1 MRAPHGS
8 LLVSL
13 CLSLSALAGCTWGS
27 KNGVPWWGTKK
38 EKEEAAAN
46 LKKYGPVAFERIRM
60 IQEEGK
66 FAAKGGAAEK
76 DKVATH
82 LAEQIRTEQDPL
94 VRIQIIRTLA
104 IIPNETAADVL
115 KVGMKDPD
123 PDVRVAVCEGWGVR
137 AAGMQRLPSGA
148 PVQPREADL
157 AARLLAEALTGD
169 TNVDVRLAAAR
180 SLGKVKND
188 PRAVGALGIAL
199 KDADPA
205 LQFRAVAS
213 LKEVSNKDFGNDIEK
228 WQQYVDSVAPAS
240 QQPGSQPPSAIAGRP
255 QKTQQ

>member
-1 MRAPHGS
+1 MRALHSS

-13 CLSLSALAGCTWGS
+13 CLSLAAAPGCTWGS
-27 KNGVPWWGTKK
+27 KNGVAWWGSKK

-66 FAAKGGAAEK
+66 YAAKGDSQAKE
-76 DKVATH
+76 KVAAR
-82 LAEQIRTEQDPL
+82 LAEEIRTEQDPL

-104 IIPNETAADVL
+104 AIPNETAAAVL
-115 KVGMKDPD
+115 NGGMKDPD
-123 PDVRVAVCEGWGVR
+123 TDVRVAVCDGWGNR
-137 AAGMQRLPSGA
+137 AAVVQRTSGGTPAA
-148 PVQPREADL
+148 PHEAEL
-157 AARLLAEALTGD
+157 AARLLAEALTSD

-188 PRAVGALGIAL
+188 PRAIGALGLAL

-228 WQQYVDSVAPAS
+228 WQQYVDSVAPSS
-240 QQPGSQPPSAIAGRP
+240 QQPSVVAGRP
-255 QKTQQ
+255 QRTQ

>member
-8 LLVSL
+8 LLVWL
-13 CLSLSALAGCTWGS
+13 CLSLAALVGCTWGS

-46 LKKYGPVAFERIRM
+46 LKKFGPVAFERIRL

-66 FAAKGGAAEK
+66 NAAKGGAAEK
-76 DKVATH
+76 EKVAAH
-82 LAEQIRTEQDPL
+82 LAEEIRTEQDPL

-104 IIPNETAADVL
+104 TIPKETAAAVL
-115 KVGMKDPD
+115 NGGMKDPD
-123 PDVRVAVCEGWGVR
+123 PDVRVAVCDGLGAR
-137 AAGMQRLPSGA
+137 LAAMQRLSNGGSA
-148 PVQPREADL
+148 EPREADL
-157 AARLLAEALTGD
+157 AARLLAEALTSE
-169 TNVDVRLAAAR
+169 TNDDVRLAAAR

-199 KDADPA
+199 KDTNPA

-213 LKEVSNKDFGNDIEK
+213 LKESSNKDFGNDIEK
-228 WQQYVDSVAPAS
+228 WQQYVDSVAPSS
-240 QQPGSQPPSAIAGRP
+240 QQPSVVAGRP
-255 QKTQQ
+255 QKTQ

>member
-1 MRAPHGS
+1 MRALHGS

-13 CLSLSALAGCTWGS
+13 CLSLAAAQGCTWGS
-27 KNGVPWWGTKK
+27 KNGVAWWGSKK

-66 FAAKGGAAEK
+66 YAAKGGAKEK
-76 DKVATH
+76 EKVATH
-82 LAEQIRTEQDPL
+82 LAEEIRTEQDPL

-104 IIPNETAADVL
+104 AIPTETAAAVL
-115 KVGMKDPD
+115 NGGMKDPD
-123 PDVRVAVCEGWGVR
+123 PDVRVAVCDGWGSR
-137 AAGMQRLPSGA
+137 ASAIQRSSGGT
-148 PVQPREADL
+148 QTEPREADL
-157 AARLLAEALTGD
+157 AARLLAEALTSD
-169 TNVDVRLAAAR
+169 TNEDVRLAAAR

-199 KDADPA
+199 KDPNPA

-213 LKEVSNKDFGNDIEK
+213 LKEVSNKDFGNDLEK
-228 WQQYVDSVAPAS
+228 WQQYADSVAPSS
-240 QQPGSQPPSAIAGRP
+240 QQPSVVAGRP
-255 QKTQQ
+255 QKTQ